1 MILIFRFIAADSI
14 VLFFFMTCLV
24 GMMVGSTCNIISSA
38 ISADLGQALSHE
50 GNEDVMATV
59 TGIIDGTGSTGAAL
73 GQLLIGWVSLYNWD
87 YVFYIFIGSV
97 LLAALML
104 IPVVIREIKSKRA
117 ESNLQT
123 QDKELEDVE
132 QISTAD

>member
-1 MILIFRFIAADSI
+1 MILIFRFIAAESI

-24 GMMVGSTCNIISSA
+24 GMMVGSTCNIIASA
-38 ISADLGQALSHE
+38 ISADLGQVFSHE
-50 GNEDVMATV
+50 ANEDVMATV

-117 ESNLQT
+117 ESNLQI
-123 QDKELEDVE
+123 QDKEWEDVE

>member
-1 MILIFRFIAADSI
+1 MILIFRFAAADSI

-38 ISADLGQALSHE
+38 ISADLGQALSHG

-73 GQLLIGWVSLYNWD
+73 GQLLIGWVSQYNWD
-87 YVFYIFIGSV
+87 YVFYIFIASV
-97 LLAALML
+97 LLAAFML

-117 ESNLQT
+117 ESEVEI
-123 QDKELEDVE
+123 DSKEFEYID

>member
-1 MILIFRFIAADSI
+1 MILIFRFIAAESL

-38 ISADLGQALSHE
+38 ISADLGQALSHG

-73 GQLLIGWVSLYNWD
+73 GQLLIGWVSLYDWD
-87 YVFYIFIGSV
+87 YVFYVFIGSV
-97 LLAALML
+97 LIAAFML
-104 IPVVIREIKSKRA
+104 IPVVIREIKRKRV
-117 ESNLQT
+117 ESSISI
-123 QDKELEDVE
+123 QDKESEDVE